1 MTVGSDS
8 ASTRRLCTALSL
20 VLLAGTGLPSRA
32 AEPSAVAADPGSP
45 SRARPELWPKLDSPI
60 ARDEKI
66 ESRIRTLLDAMT
78 IEEKVGQVIQADQE
92 KVTPDE
98 ARRYHLGSVLVGG
111 DSEPGGRYNA
121 SPAEWLALA
130 DRFHAASV
138 DASDGGQVI
147 PVLLGIDAV
156 HGHNNVVGATIFPHN
171 IALGAANDPSLVR
184 RIGEAT
190 ALELRSTGFEWTF
203 APTLAVP
210 RNDRWGRT
218 YEGYSESPDL
228 VARYAAAAVEGL
240 QGVHGT
246 PGFLDPAH
254 VLATAKHFIGDG
266 GTANGRDTGNTRV
279 SEAELRDIHGA
290 GYPPALKAGVQ
301 TLMASFSSWNGMK
314 MHGNGSLL
322 TDVLKQRMGFDGL
335 VVGDWNAHGKV
346 PGCTNEDC
354 PAALVAGVDL
364 IMAPDSWRGLYTT
377 TVAQA
382 RSGKLPMARLDDA
395 VSRVLRVK
403 LRLGLFEAGLPS
415 KRPHAGKFEL
425 LGSAD
430 HRALARAA
438 VRQSLVLLK
447 NNGRLLPLDPSKRV
461 LVAGDGADDVGKQ
474 SGGWTLSWQGT
485 KNKRNDFPRAQ
496 SIWDGIKAATEAAG
510 GKATLAIDGSFE
522 TRPDV
527 AIVVFGEEPYAET
540 AGDRPNLAYKPGKDQ
555 DLQLLRR
562 LKAAGVPVVAVF
574 LSGRP
579 LSVNREINASD
590 AFVAAWLPGSEG
602 GGVADVLFKSRKGKV
617 AYDFTGKLSYSWPR
631 TAAQS
636 PLNVGQPGYDPQF
649 AFGHG
654 LTYKTSSDLA
664 ALPEDPGPEQ
674 RGSEPGVYFAGG
686 IFAPGWSIHVAD
698 GAAAG
703 GPIDSLP
710 SASPPFHVVVDAL
723 DRDAQED
730 ARTLRWKGAGPARAW
745 LHAEAPVDL
754 RSSADAH
761 LVATVRVDEAPKGA
775 VELGLLCGP
784 GCVGRVAV
792 QPLLASA
799 APGRWTRIA
808 VPLAC
813 FARAGADLSKV
824 TGLFELGS
832 SAAFTLGV
840 SKVALGREF
849 DHALDCPAR

>member
-1 MTVGSDS
+1 MAVGSAS
-8 ASTRRLCTALSL
+8 VSTRRLVVALSCGLL
-20 VLLAGTGLPSRA
+20 VGASLQPRIALSASDATDSGGPSRA
-32 AEPSAVAADPGSP
+32 H
-45 SRARPELWPKLDSPI
+45 PEIWPKIEAPI
-60 ARDEKI
+60 TRDEKI
-66 ESRIRTLLDAMT
+66 EARIRALLEAMT

-92 KVTPDE
+92 KVTPEE

-111 DSEPGGRYNA
+111 DSEPGGRYDA
-121 SPAEWLALA
+121 SPAAWLAIA
-130 DRFHAASV
+130 DRFHAASM
-138 DASDGGQVI
+138 DASDGGQAI

-171 IALGAANDPSLVR
+171 IALGAANDPALVR
-184 RIGEAT
+184 SIGEAT

-228 VARYAAAAVEGL
+228 IARYAAAAVEGL
-240 QGVHGT
+240 QGVPGT
-246 PGFLDPAH
+246 ATFLDSGH

-266 GTANGRDTGNTRV
+266 GTANGRDTGNTRI

-301 TLMASFSSWNGMK
+301 TVMASFSSWNGMK
-314 MHGNGSLL
+314 MHSNRSLL
-322 TDVLKQRMGFDGL
+322 TDVLKTRMGFDGL

-382 RSGKLPMARLDDA
+382 RDGTLPMARLDDA
-395 VSRVLRVK
+395 VARILRVK
-403 LRLGLFEAGLPS
+403 LRLGLFDAGLPS
-415 KRPHAGKFEL
+415 KRPHAGEFEL
-425 LGSAD
+425 LGSKE

-447 NNGRLLPLDPSKRV
+447 NNGALLPLDPTKHV
-461 LVAGDGADDVGKQ
+461 LVAGDGADDIGKQ

-485 KNKRNDFPRAQ
+485 KNKRADFPGAQ
-496 SIWDGIKAATEAAG
+496 SIWDGIRAAIEAAG

-540 AGDRPNLAYKPGKDQ
+540 AGDRPNLAYKPGKDH
-555 DLQLLRR
+555 DLRLLHR
-562 LKAAGVPVVAVF
+562 LKDAGIPVVAVF

-602 GGVADVLFKSRKGKV
+602 GGVADVLFKSREGKV
-617 AYDFTGKLSYSWPR
+617 AHDFSGKLSYSWPR

-649 AFGHG
+649 AFGYG
-654 LTYKTSSDLA
+654 LTYKTTTDLA
-664 ALPEDPGPEQ
+664 ALPEDSGPEQ
-674 RGSEPGVYFAGG
+674 RGSDPGVFFVDG
-686 IFAPGWSIHVAD
+686 IFSPGWSIHVAD
-698 GAAAG
+698 GSAAG

-710 SASPPFHVVVDAL
+710 SASPPFNVVVDAL
-723 DRDAQED
+723 DRNAQED
-730 ARTLRWKGAGPARAW
+730 ARTIRWKGAGPARAW
-745 LHAEAPVDL
+745 LHAAAPLDL
-754 RSSADAH
+754 RTSADSF
-761 LVATVRVDEAPKGA
+761 LVATVRVDAAPKA
-775 VELGLLCGP
+775 AIDLGLLCGP
-784 GCVGRVAV
+784 GCAGRVAI
-792 QPLLASA
+792 QSLLQSA
-799 APGRWTRIA
+799 TPGQWSRIA
-808 VPLAC
+808 VPLSC
-813 FARAGADLSKV
+813 FARAGADLGKV
-824 TGLFELGS
+824 TDLFELGA
-832 SAAFTLGV
+832 SATFALSV
-840 SKVALGREF
+840 SKVALGRDY
-849 DHALDCPAR
+849 DHVLDCPAR